1 MFERV
6 PITYAEIDEIER
18 ELVELESTVSRSRA
32 RQAFLLARLDDAGV
46 INVHGARSLQEW
58 TAAHLDVA
66 STTAR
71 DLVAAARRSV
81 ESDADD
87 DRAVTGLE
95 SGDLTFDRA
104 TTISEL
110 VASGAE
116 AHVVEASF
124 DRDLAGVRRLAARLR
139 RMTRVDEGELMRR
152 RHLSIEPTLGET
164 AWQIRGLAP
173 GYDGRVIAKALEQRA
188 DLLPMALAGEREG
201 RGQRMLDALTALAQ
215 DFLDGVHPTDGEPVG
230 GGSSIT
236 LFLDNDAVSTGGELG
251 GTVAFGPRVGPA
263 TIERVLCGGEAA
275 VVGLSNGRPV
285 ETTDHTKQIPPAVRA
300 LVLQRDGCCVMDG
313 CRSRYRLQPHHI
325 RQRAEGGSNDP
336 DNLVTLCWYH
346 HHIAVHGYGKLL
358 DPESPP
364 MRRRFLVG
372 QTRDP
377 PFH

>member
-1 MFERV
+1 MFETLPV
-6 PITYAEIDEIER
+6 TYAEIDAIER
-18 ELVELESTVSRSRA
+18 ELGELESTISQARA
-32 RQAFLLARLDDAGV
+32 RQAELLARLDEARV
-46 INVHGARSLQEW
+46 INIHGARSLQEW

-71 DLVAAARRSV
+71 DLVAAARRAI
-81 ESDADD
+81 EPAADD
-87 DRAVTGLE
+87 DLAVTGLE

-104 TTISEL
+104 TATAEL
-110 VASGAE
+110 VASGADDQDV
-116 AHVVEASF
+116 AASF
-124 DRDLAGVRRLAARLR
+124 DRDLAGVRRLAAKLR
-139 RMTRVDEGELMRR
+139 RMTRVDEREVMRR

-164 AWQIRGLAP
+164 AWQIGGLAP
-173 GYDGRVIAKALEQRA
+173 GYDGRIIAKALEHRA
-188 DLLPMALAGEREG
+188 DLLPMAPPGEHEG
-201 RGQRMLDALTALAQ
+201 RSQRMLDALTAMAQ
-215 DFLDGVHPTDGEPVG
+215 DFLDGVHPADGEPVG

-251 GTVAFGPRVGPA
+251 GTVASGPRVGPA
-263 TIERVLCGGEAA
+263 TIERILCGGEAA

-300 LVLQRDGCCVMDG
+300 FVLQRDGCCVMDG

-325 RQRAEGGSNDP
+325 RQRSDGGSNDP

-364 MRRRFLVG
+364 MRRRFVVG

>member
-1 MFERV
+1 MFETV

-32 RQAFLLARLDDAGV
+32 RQAELLARLDEAGV

-58 TAAHLDVA
+58 TAAHLDVV

-71 DLVAAARRSV
+71 DLVAAARRMM
-81 ESDADD
+81 EQDADD
-87 DRAVTGLE
+87 DVAVTGLE

-104 TTISEL
+104 TATAEL
-110 VASGAE
+110 VASGADDKDVAE
-116 AHVVEASF
+116 SF
-124 DRDLAGVRRLAARLR
+124 NRDLAGVRRLSAQLR
-139 RMTRVDEGELMRR
+139 RMTRVAEGELMRR
-152 RHLSIEPTLGET
+152 RYLSIKPTLGET
-164 AWQIRGLAP
+164 AWQIGGLAP
-173 GYDGRVIAKALEQRA
+173 GYDGRIIAKALEERA
-188 DLLPMALAGEREG
+188 DLLPTAPAGEREG
-201 RGQRMLDALTALAQ
+201 RGQRMLDALTAMAQ

-236 LFLDNDAVSTGGELG
+236 LFLDNHAVSTGGELG
-251 GTVAFGPRVGPA
+251 GTVASGPRVGPA
-263 TIERVLCGGEAA
+263 TIERILCGGEAA
-275 VVGLSNGRPV
+275 VVGLANGRPV
-285 ETTDHTKQIPPAVRA
+285 ETTDYTKQIPPAVRA
-300 LVLQRDGCCVMDG
+300 FVSQRDGCCVMDG

-325 RQRAEGGSNDP
+325 RQRTDGGDNDP

-346 HHIAVHGYGKLL
+346 HHIAVHGFGKLL

-364 MRRRFLVG
+364 TRRRFLVG

>member
-1 MFERV
+1 MFETV
-6 PITYAEIDEIER
+6 PIAYAEIDEIER

-32 RQAFLLARLDDAGV
+32 RQAELLARLDEAGV

-71 DLVAAARRSV
+71 DLVAAARRAM
-81 ESDADD
+81 EQDADD
-87 DRAVTGLE
+87 DVAVTGLE
-95 SGDLTFDRA
+95 CGDFTFDRA
-104 TTISEL
+104 TATAEL
-110 VASGAE
+110 VASGADDKDVAE
-116 AHVVEASF
+116 SF
-124 DRDLAGVRRLAARLR
+124 NRDLAGVRRLAAQLR
-139 RMTRVDEGELMRR
+139 RMTRANEREVMRR
-152 RHLSIEPTLGET
+152 RHLLIEPTLGET
-164 AWQIRGLAP
+164 AWQIVGLAP
-173 GYDGRVIAKALEQRA
+173 GYDGRIIAKALEERA
-188 DLLPMALAGEREG
+188 DLLPMAPPGEREG
-201 RGQRMLDALTALAQ
+201 RSQRMLDALTAMAQ

-236 LFLDNDAVSTGGELG
+236 LFLDNDAVDTGGELG
-251 GTVAFGPRVGPA
+251 GTVASGPRVGPD

-275 VVGLSNGRPV
+275 VVGLSDGRPV
-285 ETTDHTKQIPPAVRA
+285 ETTDYTKQIPPAVRA
-300 LVLQRDGCCVMDG
+300 FVLQRDGCCVMDG

-325 RQRAEGGSNDP
+325 RQRSDGGANDP

-358 DPESPP
+358 DPDSPS

-377 PFH
+377 PWL